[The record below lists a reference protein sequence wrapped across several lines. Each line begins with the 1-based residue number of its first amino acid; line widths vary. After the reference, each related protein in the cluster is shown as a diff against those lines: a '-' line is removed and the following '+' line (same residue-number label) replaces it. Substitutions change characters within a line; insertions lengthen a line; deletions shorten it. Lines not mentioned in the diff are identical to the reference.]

1 MHGIELDRDAKVLDR
16 FLQIP
21 AFLQDLVTK
30 AVASQKALGILG
42 HHLPE
47 RIEIHQSLRNRFK
60 TSGILASFET
70 VRPDQEG
77 RWLLPSPS
85 VRLPSDS
92 AQRSRNGTAR
102 RLRPTR
108 SR

>member
-42 HHLPE
+42 YHLPE
-47 RIEIHQSLRNRFK
+47 RIEIHPSLRN
-60 TSGILASFET
+60 
-70 VRPDQEG
+70 
-77 RWLLPSPS
+77 
-85 VRLPSDS
+85 
-92 AQRSRNGTAR
+92 
-102 RLRPTR
+102 
-108 SR
+108 